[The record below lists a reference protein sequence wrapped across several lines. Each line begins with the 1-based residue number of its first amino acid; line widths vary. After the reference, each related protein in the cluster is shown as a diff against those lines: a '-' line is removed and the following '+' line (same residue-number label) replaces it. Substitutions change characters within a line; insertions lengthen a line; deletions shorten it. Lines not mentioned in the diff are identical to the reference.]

1 MWGRRDYV
9 SDTDGTGAFVRHDG
23 GTPLKGVRI
32 MNVHDG
38 LLSELVRQRRL
49 DILDEATHW
58 TSRVRLRRRNRREHL
73 T

>member
-1 MWGRRDYV
+1 
-9 SDTDGTGAFVRHDG
+9 
-23 GTPLKGVRI
+23 